1 MLERDEIDA
10 LFPRVP
16 AGPASADRPDGDLPG
31 PEYWEQRYPPR
42 DLPAGAMV
50 TRFSPSPTGAAHL
63 GGVYVAMLDKD
74 LARHSGG
81 AYFIR
86 VEDTDQAR
94 TVEGALLQF
103 DAAFTYFGVHA
114 DETPE
119 KGAYGPYTQSERAEI
134 YLSYARE
141 FLRDGRAYLCFAT
154 KEELAASAEQQRAA
168 KVPTGYYARWAL
180 WRDAPDEQVRE
191 ALAAGRP
198 YVVRFRSPGGSRV
211 TYTDLIRGE
220 ITADANR
227 NDVVLLKSSDSPL
240 RLPTYHFAHA
250 VDDHL
255 MRVTHVIRADEWLS
269 SVPLHLQLFD
279 AAGFERIPYA
289 HIAPL
294 LKGDGSSKRKLS
306 KRKDPEASVEF
317 YIAAG
322 YPADAVLYYLRGLIN
337 GRLAVLPMDQALA
350 EPLRLSEA
358 GVSGALVDLVK
369 LEDIAADHI
378 ATLSGQTIVDEVL
391 GWADVHDTELASA
404 VRAEPRVALRALDI
418 ERTGVENPRKDLR
431 KWSDFRSVYGY
442 FFAALFEPV
451 TDPADPR
458 LGALPAD
465 VVRALCEDF
474 LRDYRHVDDSDEWFG
489 QIRAAAVANRFAG
502 SPKEYKA
509 DKDSFVG
516 STKEAAQVFRV
527 LLTGS
532 NRSPAFHLVT
542 QALGE
547 PETRRR
553 LGAVLAG

>member
-10 LFPRVP
+10 LFRGAP
-16 AGPASADRPDGDLPG
+16 AGPAVPAEPAGELAE
-31 PEYWEQRYPPR
+31 PEHWERRYPPR
-42 DLPAGAMV
+42 ELPPGAMV

-74 LARHSGG
+74 LARNSGG
-81 AYFIR
+81 VYFIR

-94 TVEGALLQF
+94 TVEGALAQF
-103 DAAFTYFGVHA
+103 DTAFSYFGVHA
-114 DETPE
+114 DETAE
-119 KGAYGPYTQSERAEI
+119 TGAYGPYTQSRRAAI

-154 KEELAASAEQQRAA
+154 REELAAAAEQQRAA
-168 KVPTGYYARWAL
+168 KVPTGYYGRWAL
-180 WRDAPDEQVRE
+180 WRDAPDEQVRA
-191 ALAAGRP
+191 ALAEGRP
-198 YVVRFRSPGGSRV
+198 YVVRFRSPGEPGRV
-211 TYTDLIRGE
+211 TFTDLIRGE
-220 ITADANR
+220 LSADANR

-240 RLPTYHFAHA
+240 RLPTYHFAHV

-255 MRVTHVIRADEWLS
+255 MRVTHVVRGDEWLS

-294 LKGDGSSKRKLS
+294 LKQDGGGKRKLS

-322 YPADAVLYYLRGLIN
+322 YPAPAVLYYLRGLIN
-337 GRLAVLPMDQALA
+337 GRLAELPLADALA
-350 EPLRLSEA
+350 EPLKLSEA
-358 GVSGALVDLVK
+358 GASGALVDLVK

-378 ATLSGQTIVDEVL
+378 ATLSGETIVDEVL
-391 GWADVHDTELASA
+391 TWADEHDTELAA
-404 VRAEPRVALRALDI
+404 ALRAEPEVALRALGI
-418 ERTGVENPRKDLR
+418 ERTGVANPRKDLR
-431 KWSDFRSVYGY
+431 KWSDFRAVYGY

-451 TDPADPR
+451 IDPADAR
-458 LGALPAD
+458 LGGLPAG
-465 VVRALCEDF
+465 VVQALVTDF
-474 LRDYRHVDDSDEWFG
+474 LRDYQHVDDGDAWFA
-489 QIRAAAVANRFAG
+489 QIRAAALANRFAG

-509 DKDSFVG
+509 DKDAFVG

-527 LLTGS
+527 LLTGT

-553 LGAVLAG
+553 LTAVLG